1 MVQPIDYTVPMQN
14 PLAAFEQAA
23 NFGMGIQQNQQALEA
38 NRLKIEAEKAG
49 QERLRQ
55 VGELVMKAASPDA
68 TIDDMRAVMMTAASP
83 EQLKAY
89 ESKLSAMTTEQKKA
103 EFTPALQVKYA
114 LNSGK
119 PDLAKKI
126 LMDRATALENSGDGA
141 GAQRARAL
149 AETID
154 DDGGVT
160 VSADIASKLAFDS
173 EIGAPALKAMQ
184 EELLFKGKLAEGE
197 AKAKTAGVEAAYAE
211 SKAIADL
218 AQSEANIKNIND
230 QIRDRSRR
238 FGLDSQ
244 RFQADVADR
253 ARNYQLNYAKAFGDM
268 AKLPEATQKLVN
280 DKTIAAVGKETLG
293 QGYLDLA
300 GRIEKSN
307 LSGGLFSSA
316 TQAIKGLGGS
326 PDQLR
331 LEFARIKNSG
341 VLASLPPG
349 PATDKDVLL
358 ASRGFPKDNAN
369 KKEIAS
375 FLRGMAKLQMVQAAG
390 DTAQAEWIS
399 SNGSLGKA
407 RGGMNVGGQT
417 VQPGTSFIDFNKR
430 FVADAAKKATAAT
443 AAPPP
448 AAKAKAAPATAG
460 DAALLAKYG
469 VK

>member
-141 GAQRARAL
+141 GAQRARAM

-184 EELLFKGKLAEGE
+184 DELLFKPKLQEAEGKAKSAGFQATIDGVKAKWAPKNEE
-197 AKAKTAGVEAAYAE
+197 ANYRDLLAGIGLKGAQTSAAQASAAASRASAAESRASAGLASAEAASLTAGVIPVAKRPEAETALRKEYNVQTQPFREVQSSYRRVKAAGPTGAGDIALIYGYMKMLDPGSVVREGEFATAEKTAGIPSAVVNVYNKAVSGKRLTESQRETFKRQAGGLYNAALEGE
-211 SKAIADL
+211 STVRTGIERIA
-218 AQSEANIKNIND
+218 KKG
-230 QIRDRSRR
+230 
-238 FGLDSQ
+238 GLDTGQIFYEGAPQ
-244 RFQADVADR
+244 REPTEAPKKQEKPTFRQPPVA
-253 ARNYQLNYAKAFGDM
+253 G
-268 AKLPEATQKLVN
+268 E
-280 DKTIAAVGKETLG
+280 
-293 QGYLDLA
+293 
-300 GRIEKSN
+300 
-307 LSGGLFSSA
+307 
-316 TQAIKGLGGS
+316 
-326 PDQLR
+326 
-331 LEFARIKNSG
+331 
-341 VLASLPPG
+341 
-349 PATDKDVLL
+349 
-358 ASRGFPKDNAN
+358 
-369 KKEIAS
+369 
-375 FLRGMAKLQMVQAAG
+375 
-390 DTAQAEWIS
+390 
-399 SNGSLGKA
+399 
-407 RGGMNVGGQT
+407 
-417 VQPGTSFIDFNKR
+417 
-430 FVADAAKKATAAT
+430 
-443 AAPPP
+443 
-448 AAKAKAAPATAG
+448 
-460 DAALLAKYG
+460 AALLKKYG
-469 VK
+469 VQ

>member
-1 MVQPIDYTVPMQN
+1 
-14 PLAAFEQAA
+14 
-23 NFGMGIQQNQQALEA
+23 MGIQQNQQALEA

-184 EELLFKGKLAEGE
+184 EELLFKPKFQEAEGKAKSAGFQATIDE
-197 AKAKTAGVEAAYAE
+197 AKAKWAPKNEEANYRDLLAGIGLKGAQTASAQASAEASRASAAESRASAGRATAEAESFIAGV
-211 SKAIADL
+211 I
-218 AQSEANIKNIND
+218 
-230 QIRDRSRR
+230 
-238 FGLDSQ
+238 
-244 RFQADVADR
+244 
-253 ARNYQLNYAKAFGDM
+253 
-268 AKLPEATQKLVN
+268 
-280 DKTIAAVGKETLG
+280 
-293 QGYLDLA
+293 
-300 GRIEKSN
+300 
-307 LSGGLFSSA
+307 
-316 TQAIKGLGGS
+316 
-326 PDQLR
+326 
-331 LEFARIKNSG
+331 
-341 VLASLPPG
+341 
-349 PATDKDVLL
+349 
-358 ASRGFPKDNAN
+358 
-369 KKEIAS
+369 
-375 FLRGMAKLQMVQAAG
+375 
-390 DTAQAEWIS
+390 
-399 SNGSLGKA
+399 
-407 RGGMNVGGQT
+407 
-417 VQPGTSFIDFNKR
+417 
-430 FVADAAKKATAAT
+430 
-443 AAPPP
+443 P
-448 AAKAKAAPATAG
+448 AAKRPEAETALRKEYNVQTAPFREVQSSYRRVKAAESTGAGDIALVYGYMKMLDPGSVVREGEFATAEKTAG
-460 DAALLAKYG
+460 IPSAVVNAYNKALSGKRLTEDQRKIFKRQAGGLYNAALEGETTVRTGIERIAKKGGLDTGQIFYEGAPQRAATEAPEQKKPPVKSQGRAASGG
-469 VK
+469 VIRYDANGKRM

>member
-119 PDLAKKI
+119 PDIAKQI
-126 LMDRATALENSGDGA
+126 LMDRATALENSGDTTN
-141 GAQRARAL
+141 AQRTRAL

-184 EELLFKGKLAEGE
+184 EELLFKPKLQEAEGKAKSAGFQATIDE
-197 AKAKTAGVEAAYAE
+197 AKAKWAPKNEEANYRDLLAGIGLKGAQTASAQASAESSRASAAASRATAGREAAEARSLTAGVIPVAKRPEAETALRKEYNVQTAPFKEVQSSYRRVKASESTGAGDIALVYGYMKMLDPGSVVREGEFATAE
-211 SKAIADL
+211 KTAGIPSAVVNSYNKALSGKRLTEDQRKIFKRQAGALYNAALEGETTVRTGIERIA
-218 AQSEANIKNIND
+218 KKG
-230 QIRDRSRR
+230 
-238 FGLDSQ
+238 GLDTGQ
-244 RFQADVADR
+244 IFYEGAPQ
-253 ARNYQLNYAKAFGDM
+253 KE
-268 AKLPEATQKLVN
+268 PTEAPTQKKPPV
-280 DKTIAAVGKETLG
+280 KPQGRAA
-293 QGYLDLA
+293 
-300 GRIEKSN
+300 
-307 LSGGLFSSA
+307 SGGV
-316 TQAIKGLGGS
+316 IRY
-326 PDQLR
+326 D
-331 LEFARIKNSG
+331 
-341 VLASLPPG
+341 
-349 PATDKDVLL
+349 
-358 ASRGFPKDNAN
+358 AN
-369 KKEIAS
+369 
-375 FLRGMAKLQMVQAAG
+375 
-390 DTAQAEWIS
+390 
-399 SNGSLGKA
+399 GK
-407 RGGMNVGGQT
+407 RM
-417 VQPGTSFIDFNKR
+417 
-430 FVADAAKKATAAT
+430 
-443 AAPPP
+443 
-448 AAKAKAAPATAG
+448 
-460 DAALLAKYG
+460 
-469 VK
+469 

>member
-38 NRLKIEAEKAG
+38 NRLKIEAERAG

-55 VGELVMKAASPDA
+55 IGELVTRAASPDA

-184 EELLFKGKLAEGE
+184 EELLFKPKLQEAEG
-197 AKAKTAGVEAAYAE
+197 KAKSAG
-211 SKAIADL
+211 
-218 AQSEANIKNIND
+218 
-230 QIRDRSRR
+230 
-238 FGLDSQ
+238 
-244 RFQADVADR
+244 FQA
-253 ARNYQLNYAKAFGDM
+253 
-268 AKLPEATQKLVN
+268 
-280 DKTIAAVGKETLG
+280 TI
-293 QGYLDLA
+293 D
-300 GRIEKSN
+300 
-307 LSGGLFSSA
+307 
-316 TQAIKGLGGS
+316 
-326 PDQLR
+326 
-331 LEFARIKNSG
+331 
-341 VLASLPPG
+341 
-349 PATDKDVLL
+349 
-358 ASRGFPKDNAN
+358 
-369 KKEIAS
+369 
-375 FLRGMAKLQMVQAAG
+375 
-390 DTAQAEWIS
+390 
-399 SNGSLGKA
+399 
-407 RGGMNVGGQT
+407 
-417 VQPGTSFIDFNKR
+417 
-430 FVADAAKKATAAT
+430 
-443 AAPPP
+443 
-448 AAKAKAAPATAG
+448 AAKAKWSEKNEEANYRDLLAGIGLKGAQTASARASAAASNASAAESRASAGRANAEAASLIAGVIPAAKRPEAEAALRKEYNNQTGDFRVIRSAYTRLKSADNTGAGDITRIFALMKMNDPGSVVREGEYATAENAG
-460 DAALLAKYG
+460 GVPEKLMNTYNKLLTGQTLSPKVRLEYQSQAGSMYNAALEGEKTVRGGIERIAKKGGLDTGQIFYESAPQRATTKAPEQKKAP
-469 VK
+469 VKPQGRAASGGKVDTSNPLLR

>member
-119 PDLAKKI
+119 PEIAKQI

-184 EELLFKGKLAEGE
+184 EELLFKGKFAEGE
-197 AKAKTAGVEAAYAE
+197 AKAKSAGFQVIVDEAKAKYAEKNEEANYRDLLAGIGLKGAQTSAARASAAASNASAAESRASAGRANAEAASLTAGVIPVAKRPEAETALRKEYNTQTAPFKEVQSSYRRVKAAEPTGAGDVALVYGYMKMLDPGSVVREGEFATAEKTAGIPSAVVNAYN
-211 SKAIADL
+211 KAISGKRLTDD
-218 AQSEANIKNIND
+218 QRNIFKRQAGGLYNAALEGETTVRTGIER
-230 QIRDRSRR
+230 IAKKG
-238 FGLDSQ
+238 GLDTGQIFYEGAPQ
-244 RFQADVADR
+244 RVATEAPEQKKPSVKPQGR
-253 ARNYQLNYAKAFGDM
+253 AA
-268 AKLPEATQKLVN
+268 
-280 DKTIAAVGKETLG
+280 
-293 QGYLDLA
+293 
-300 GRIEKSN
+300 
-307 LSGGLFSSA
+307 SGGV
-316 TQAIKGLGGS
+316 KS
-326 PDQLR
+326 PT
-331 LEFARIKNSG
+331 G
-341 VLASLPPG
+341 V
-349 PATDKDVLL
+349 
-358 ASRGFPKDNAN
+358 
-369 KKEIAS
+369 
-375 FLRGMAKLQMVQAAG
+375 
-390 DTAQAEWIS
+390 
-399 SNGSLGKA
+399 
-407 RGGMNVGGQT
+407 T
-417 VQPGTSFIDFNKR
+417 VTSW
-430 FVADAAKKATAAT
+430 
-443 AAPPP
+443 
-448 AAKAKAAPATAG
+448 
-460 DAALLAKYG
+460 
-469 VK
+469 

>member
-23 NFGMGIQQNQQALEA
+23 NMGMGIRQNQQTLEA
-38 NRLKIEAEKAG
+38 NRLKIEAEKVA
-49 QERLRQ
+49 QARQ
-55 VGELVMKAASPDA
+55 AEIQAAIGKLSSPDA
-68 TIDDMRAVMMTAASP
+68 TADDYANISMLLPKDQAESVRA
-83 EQLKAY
+83 AY
-89 ESKLSAMTTEQKKA
+89 EMKDKASTESALRDSSQVFTAFNAGKPEIAIKLMSDKVA
-103 EFTPALQVKYA
+103 ALR
-114 LNSGK
+114 NSGK
-119 PDLAKKI
+119 EQEA
-126 LMDRATALENSGDGA
+126 AYLENWLEVAKDDPDAAKNFFGF
-141 GAQRARAL
+141 
-149 AETID
+149 TISQMP
-154 DDGGVT
+154 GGKDLLQ
-160 VSADIASKLAFDS
+160 SAIDFSK
-173 EIGAPALKAMQ
+173 APAEIA
-184 EELLFKGKLAEGE
+184 KGKSE
-197 AKAKTAGVEAAYAE
+197 ATIKGVEAQYAPA
-211 SKAIADL
+211 KAIADL
-218 AQSEANIKNIND
+218 AQSEANIKNLQD

-407 RGGMNVGGQT
+407 RGNMNVGGQT
-417 VQPGTSFIDFNKR
+417 VQPGTSFIDFNKK
-430 FVADAAKKATAAT
+430 FVADAARKATAAT

>member
-141 GAQRARAL
+141 GAQRARAM

-184 EELLFKGKLAEGE
+184 DELLFKPKLQEAEGKAKRE
-197 AKAKTAGVEAAYAE
+197 GSLATTAAAEAALAPERAKAELGQVNANIRRINSQIANDAKRLSADIANANRTFELESKKAGVTGTPKMTEAQAKDMLNAQRLARAG
-211 SKAIADL
+211 KVTADL
-218 AQSEANIKNIND
+218 ELGGYNPTMSISDTKARQYKAAKREFADAVLRSTTGAAATKDEIANAEKMY
-230 QIRDRSRR
+230 
-238 FGLDSQ
+238 FPE
-244 RFQADVADR
+244 
-253 ARNYQLNYAKAFGDM
+253 FGDSPDVRLQKSEMRAAFVQDMFSRAGPGM
-268 AKLPEATQKLVN
+268 AGKQAPSMKTQKQP
-280 DKTIAAVGKETLG
+280 A
-293 QGYLDLA
+293 
-300 GRIEKSN
+300 
-307 LSGGLFSSA
+307 SA
-316 TQAIKGLGGS
+316 S
-326 PDQLR
+326 
-331 LEFARIKNSG
+331 
-341 VLASLPPG
+341 
-349 PATDKDVLL
+349 
-358 ASRGFPKDNAN
+358 
-369 KKEIAS
+369 
-375 FLRGMAKLQMVQAAG
+375 
-390 DTAQAEWIS
+390 
-399 SNGSLGKA
+399 
-407 RGGMNVGGQT
+407 
-417 VQPGTSFIDFNKR
+417 
-430 FVADAAKKATAAT
+430 
-443 AAPPP
+443 
-448 AAKAKAAPATAG
+448 

>member
-55 VGELVMKAASPDA
+55 VGELVMRAASPDA

-126 LMDRATALENSGDGA
+126 LMDRATALENSGDAA
-141 GAQRARAL
+141 GAQRARAM

-184 EELLFKGKLAEGE
+184 EELLFKPKLQEAEGKAKSAGFQATIDEVKAKWAPKNEE
-197 AKAKTAGVEAAYAE
+197 ANYRDLLAGIGLKGAQTSAAQASAESSRASAAASRATAGREAAEARSLTAGVIPVAKRTEAETALRKEYNVQTAPFKEVQSSYRRVKAAESTGAGDIALVYGYMKMLDPGSVVREGEFATAEKTAGIPSAVVNAYN
-211 SKAIADL
+211 KAISGKRL
-218 AQSEANIKNIND
+218 TED
-230 QIRDRSRR
+230 QRKIFKRQAGGLYNAALEGETTVRTGIERIAKKG
-238 FGLDSQ
+238 GLDTGQIFYEGAPQRAATEAPAEPKSAVKSQ
-244 RFQADVADR
+244 GR
-253 ARNYQLNYAKAFGDM
+253 AA
-268 AKLPEATQKLVN
+268 
-280 DKTIAAVGKETLG
+280 
-293 QGYLDLA
+293 
-300 GRIEKSN
+300 
-307 LSGGLFSSA
+307 SGGV
-316 TQAIKGLGGS
+316 IRY
-326 PDQLR
+326 D
-331 LEFARIKNSG
+331 
-341 VLASLPPG
+341 
-349 PATDKDVLL
+349 
-358 ASRGFPKDNAN
+358 AN
-369 KKEIAS
+369 
-375 FLRGMAKLQMVQAAG
+375 
-390 DTAQAEWIS
+390 
-399 SNGSLGKA
+399 GK
-407 RGGMNVGGQT
+407 RM
-417 VQPGTSFIDFNKR
+417 
-430 FVADAAKKATAAT
+430 
-443 AAPPP
+443 
-448 AAKAKAAPATAG
+448 
-460 DAALLAKYG
+460 
-469 VK
+469 

>member
-23 NFGMGIQQNQQALEA
+23 NFGMGIQQNQQTLEA

-55 VGELVMKAASPDA
+55 VGELVMRAASPDA

-119 PDLAKKI
+119 PEIAKQI

-184 EELLFKGKLAEGE
+184 EELLFKGKFAEGE
-197 AKAKTAGVEAAYAE
+197 AKAKSAGFQVIVDEAKAKYAEKNEEANYRDLLAGIGLKGAQTSAARASAAASNASAAESRASAARANAEAASLTAGV
-211 SKAIADL
+211 I
-218 AQSEANIKNIND
+218 
-230 QIRDRSRR
+230 
-238 FGLDSQ
+238 
-244 RFQADVADR
+244 
-253 ARNYQLNYAKAFGDM
+253 
-268 AKLPEATQKLVN
+268 
-280 DKTIAAVGKETLG
+280 
-293 QGYLDLA
+293 
-300 GRIEKSN
+300 
-307 LSGGLFSSA
+307 
-316 TQAIKGLGGS
+316 
-326 PDQLR
+326 
-331 LEFARIKNSG
+331 
-341 VLASLPPG
+341 
-349 PATDKDVLL
+349 
-358 ASRGFPKDNAN
+358 
-369 KKEIAS
+369 
-375 FLRGMAKLQMVQAAG
+375 
-390 DTAQAEWIS
+390 
-399 SNGSLGKA
+399 
-407 RGGMNVGGQT
+407 
-417 VQPGTSFIDFNKR
+417 
-430 FVADAAKKATAAT
+430 
-443 AAPPP
+443 P
-448 AAKAKAAPATAG
+448 AAKRPEAETALRKEYNTQTAPFKEVQSSYRRVKAAGPTGAGDIALIYGYMKMLDPGSVVREGEFATAEKTAG
-460 DAALLAKYG
+460 IPSAVVNVYNKAVSGKRLTESQRETFKRQAGSLYNAALEGESTVRTGIERIAKKGGLDTGQIFYEGAPQKEPTEAPKRQKGPTFRQPPVAGEAALLKKYG
-469 VK
+469 VE